1 MGFGDFFKG
10 AGKALEVI
18 GDVTGSAMQ
27 QGCKAVSKA
36 TGIQEIEK
44 VGELAKLST
53 ANTGKILGSVVD
65 GLGQTVE
72 GVVNNDDALVK
83 QGLGQIGTTTKNT
96 AIGIGQGV
104 LATGSMVVT
113 SVEGVI
119 EGDYDKAKS
128 AAKNVGIVVA
138 AGVIGLGIIEGVDL
152 LENAETPTPVDVHSV
167 DPHYVNDYARADGTQ
182 VDGYWR
188 DGDGDTSVNLDKEHG
203 GGYLQSNPDGILSN
217 NLKG

>member
-1 MGFGDFFKG
+1 
-10 AGKALEVI
+10 
-18 GDVTGSAMQ
+18 MQ
-27 QGCKAVSKA
+27 EGCKAVSKA

-65 GLGQTVE
+65 GLGQTTE
-72 GVVNNDDALVK
+72 GMINNDDALVR

-96 AIGIGQGV
+96 AVGIGQGI

-119 EGDYDKAKS
+119 EGDYDKAKN
-128 AAKNVGIVVA
+128 AAKNVGVVVA

-152 LENAETPTPVDVHSV
+152 LESAETPTPVDIHSV
-167 DPHYVNDYARADGTQ
+167 DPHYVNDYVKADGTQ

-188 DGDGDTSVNLDKEHG
+188 DGDGNTSVNLDKEHG

>member
-18 GDVTGSAMQ
+18 GDVAGSAMQ
-27 QGCKAVSKA
+27 EGCKAVSKA
-36 TGIQEIEK
+36 TGIQEIDK

-53 ANTGKILGSVVD
+53 ANTEKILGSVVD
-65 GLGQTVE
+65 GLGQTTE
-72 GVVNNDDALVK
+72 GMINNDDALVR

-96 AIGIGQGV
+96 AVGIGQGI

-119 EGDYDKAKS
+119 EGDYDKAKN
-128 AAKNVGIVVA
+128 AAKNVGVVVA

-152 LENAETPTPVDVHSV
+152 LESAETPTPVDIHSV
-167 DPHYVNDYARADGTQ
+167 DPHYVNDYVKADGTQ

-188 DGDGDTSVNLDKEHG
+188 DGDGNTSVNLDKEHG

>member
-188 DGDGDTSVNLDKEHG
+188 DGDEDTSVNLDKEHG

>member
-18 GDVTGSAMQ
+18 GDVAGSAMQ
-27 QGCKAVSKA
+27 EGCKAVSKA

-65 GLGQTVE
+65 GLGQTTE
-72 GVVNNDDALVK
+72 GMINNDDALVR

-96 AIGIGQGV
+96 AVGIGQGI

-119 EGDYDKAKS
+119 EGDYDKAKN
-128 AAKNVGIVVA
+128 AAKNVGVVVA

-152 LENAETPTPVDVHSV
+152 LESAETPTPVDIHSV
-167 DPHYVNDYARADGTQ
+167 DPHYVNDYVKADGTQ
-182 VDGYWR
+182 VDGDWR
-188 DGDGDTSVNLDKEHG
+188 DGDGNTSVNLDKEHG